1 MSANETLPPTHR
13 TLRQVA
19 GVCGLLGIITAT
31 SSIALAIFYSPSNFS
46 ITQNW
51 LSDLGGTS
59 YTGIMH
65 GVYRPMVSSP
75 TTELL
80 FNSGLA
86 VAGVLG
92 IIFALGLLSDAHSPT
107 YRLGAVC
114 MILGLAA
121 EAGIGLLPEPLGVIH
136 DVITFVFVIFCAAAM
151 FLIGGSLVASS
162 VKPLGGFSI
171 ALGIIALASSTQ
183 YVNWRA
189 AAEIIFSAA
198 IALWVVVFSIRMLR
212 RVALRITSN

>member
-1 MSANETLPPTHR
+1 MSANKTLPPTHR

-19 GVCGLLGIITAT
+19 GVCGLLGVITAT
-31 SSIALAIFYSPSNFS
+31 SSLALAILYSPSNFS

-59 YTGIMH
+59 YIEIMDA
-65 GVYRPMVSSP
+65 VPRPMVSSP

-80 FNSGLA
+80 FNSGL
-86 VAGVLG
+86 VLVGVLG
-92 IIFALGLLSDAHSPT
+92 IVFALGLLSAAPSPT

-114 MILGLAA
+114 MLLGLAA

-136 DVITFVFVIFCAAAM
+136 DVITLVFVIFCAVGM
-151 FLIGGSLVASS
+151 FLMGGSLVVSS
-162 VKPLGGFSI
+162 VKPLGWFSI
-171 ALGIIALASSTQ
+171 ALGIIALASSSQ
-183 YVNWRA
+183 YVIWRA

-198 IALWVVVFSIRMLR
+198 ISLWIVVFSIRMLR
-212 RVALRITSN
+212 RVAPQNIE